1 MKKFAAAFLFIL
13 LSIQTSIS
21 QTVDGD
27 LPRILL
33 PVSSGYN
40 ERDMAISPDG
50 KDMYY
55 TIQALRNGLSV
66 IVHRTMKANQWSDA
80 EVASFSG
87 QFSDLEAAF
96 SPVGQRRYL

>member
-1 MKKFAAAFLFIL
+1 MKKFVAVFLFIL
-13 LSIQTSIS
+13 VSIHTSIS
-21 QTVDGD
+21 QTADGD
-27 LPRILL
+27 IPRILL

-66 IVHRTMKANQWSDA
+66 IVHRNDEGQSMERSR
-80 EVASFSG
+80 SG
-87 QFSDLEAAF
+87 FLLRTIF
-96 SPVGQRRYL
+96 